1 MHLFSSWKWTDVS
14 FGKPA
19 EVKQL
24 KRDLWWNRLSNTF
37 SCFIFLISR
46 SSLHGG
52 LFNFGCIISTKGCSL
67 PMPNLREVS
76 IFPFHVV
83 MGNPFFFLS
92 FPGNFCTCHKLWKA
106 DFREKKDEHLRGV
119 IIPKSKL
126 YYFFFLLF
134 YRVSRPSDV
143 IIKKKKK
150 RIEKY
155 ATTEFRITV

>member
-1 MHLFSSWKWTDVS
+1 MHLFSFWKWTNVS

-19 EVKQL
+19 AVKQL

-37 SCFIFLISR
+37 SCLLFPVSR

-83 MGNPFFFLS
+83 MGNPFFFFS
-92 FPGNFCTCHKLWKA
+92 FPGNFCTSHKLWNA
-106 DFREKKDEHLRGV
+106 DFREKKDEHLCGV

-126 YYFFFLLF
+126 YCFFFILF

-143 IIKKKKK
+143 LI
-150 RIEKY
+150 
-155 ATTEFRITV
+155 